1 MLRKAALA
9 FEGRGIDPD
18 RLALHEIG
26 RRQHLQD
33 PREDRPVRLEVDQP
47 PRPGD
52 RRVLGCRLIE
62 AQPEKAAQRQ
72 RVGSPPGD
80 PTFRI
85 DALEVPD
92 QEQPEIGPRQQTGTA
107 DRRGVERGAL
117 RLDERVERVRVQDL
131 I

>member
-1 MLRKAALA
+1 MKT
-9 FEGRGIDPD
+9 G
-18 RLALHEIG
+18 
-26 RRQHLQD
+26 
-33 PREDRPVRLEVDQP
+33 PVRLEVDQP

-80 PTFRI
+80 PTLRI

-117 RLDERVERVRVQDL
+117 RLDERVETRACPGPDL
-131 I
+131 AADRTDARP